1 MSKNLTRKGLA
12 FGALVALGSSVV
24 AGAPANA
31 AVSNLAIASSYGTS
45 LNAILG
51 QGFDISLTGTGLTTG
66 TGDQIKLYIEG
77 ATAAELNA
85 AHTRA
90 VTDKTAT
97 TAYGSTVAP
106 TVVSDA
112 EKTAV
117 FGGTGST
124 GLSLTAG
131 NYNQY
136 RIELDDADVS
146 ATRSIKVTPFIDSE
160 IFDGKPAGNEV
171 KGNTLT
177 INFIKASEI
186 TAITKLSTTVGSR
199 DAVATVTLDKDINL
213 EQIRHRSGTTTQ
225 ASTGVRSG
233 ADWNSGVTVAF
244 KEAGSALSEL
254 VAVYSSGSSA
264 LKASATLSVG
274 AVATSLYTAQAKIN
288 GANSGTA
295 GSSSVA
301 AGTVDV
307 TNSGSAKTKLTESV
321 NVNDDTNGGAQ
332 SYTVRTGTGSLAFA
346 TDAIKKNNDDTSAVA
361 VSVGAGLPAKVT
373 VAATTLGTGST
384 YSVGGKTINADVTSV
399 SFDTTTNAD
408 GKVAFDLTGTG
419 AKNDVLTVVVSVLDL
434 TTYAALG
441 TTTVKWIDATLDH
454 IVNLNTIQDNAVAVK
469 KGGSFTLNYV
479 LADNFGK
486 VYAGTDR
493 RVYFTATN
501 VTGTS
506 AAIDTYSLVA
516 DGKATVTLNDA
527 NASITPDSTK
537 YYGVTATVK
546 KESAG
551 SWVNDTNV
559 QAVET
564 RVYPVASTTVGF
576 LTANKSGSPT
586 ISYATLSAAD
596 GRIDTNTVSF
606 DAAHGTAAV
615 VSGVAYDENGS
626 ALTGATVTV
635 AAAGLEFVALNG
647 ANTTT
652 STVRGMGSITVTTD
666 TSGQYAVA
674 AYSNKSGEQAI
685 TVTAGS
691 ITKTVT
697 PKWAAAAAGKIDT
710 INITAPVSAAPGTT
724 AAIVIK
730 TTDKYGNVAAAN
742 NTTTSGGTAFK
753 VTITGAGVSSTFTQA
768 TDADGLLKINQVLG
782 SGETGSFTVK
792 VEFDADGQ
800 GTIGAGSDSAAI
812 SKSAVVTVAAAAAPV
827 AVEPT
832 SKIGTANSRVY
843 VNVKDGKGSVVS
855 VKIGTKWFTKT
866 SLNNDYT
873 FSFKAKKKSK
883 VSVKVYVD
891 GDLSSS
897 KTITV
902 K

>member
-51 QGFDISLTGTGLTTG
+51 QGFDISLTGTGLTG
-66 TGDQIKLYIEG
+66 ANDQIKLFVEG
-77 ATAAELNA
+77 ATAAELNSA
-85 AHTRA
+85 YTRA
-90 VTDKTAT
+90 VTDKTAST
-97 TAYGSTVAP
+97 TYGSTVAP

-112 EKTAV
+112 DKTAV

-124 GLSLTAG
+124 GLSVTAG

-160 IFDGKPAGNEV
+160 IFDGKPTGNEV

-177 INFIKASEI
+177 INFVKASEI
-186 TAITKLSTTVGSR
+186 TATTKLSTTVGST
-199 DAVATVTLDKDINL
+199 AATATVTLDKDINL
-213 EQIRHRSGTTTQ
+213 EQIRHVSGSTNVAT
-225 ASTGVRSG
+225 TGVRSG
-233 ADWNSGVTVAF
+233 ASWNSAVSVAF
-244 KEAGSALSEL
+244 KDAGAAVSEL
-254 VAVYSSGSSA
+254 IAVYSAGSSA
-264 LKASATLSVG
+264 LKASATLSSG
-274 AVATSLYTAQAKIN
+274 AVATSLYTAQAKIS

-307 TNSGSAKTKLTESV
+307 TNAGTALTKLTPGV
-321 NVNDDTNGGAQ
+321 NIDDTKTSGNPQ

-346 TDAIKKNNDDTSAVA
+346 TDAIKKNNDDTAAVA

-419 AKNDVLTVVVSVLDL
+419 AKNDVLTVDVSVLDL

-454 IVNLNTIQDNAVAVK
+454 IVNLNTISDNAVAVK

-501 VTGTS
+501 LTGGAS
-506 AAIDTYSLVA
+506 AAIDTYSPVSE
-516 DGKATVTLNDA
+516 GKATVTLNDA
-527 NASITPDSTK
+527 NSSVTPGSGVW
-537 YYGVTATVK
+537 YGVTATVK

-551 SWVNDTNV
+551 SWVADSNV
-559 QAVET
+559 AAVET
-564 RVYPVASTTVGF
+564 KVYPVSSTTVGF
-576 LTANKSGSPT
+576 LTADKSGSPT
-586 ISYATLSAAD
+586 VSYATLSAAD
-596 GRIDTNTVSF
+596 GRIDTNTYDL
-606 DAAHGTAAV
+606 DAAHGTEAIV
-615 VSGVAYDENGS
+615 NGVAYDENGS
-626 ALTGATVTV
+626 VLTGATVTI
-635 AAAGLEFVALNG
+635 AGAGIEFVAKNG
-647 ANTTT
+647 ANSAT
-652 STVRGMGSITVTTD
+652 STVRGLGSITVTTD
-666 TSGQYAVA
+666 TSGRFAVA
-674 AYSNKSGEQAI
+674 AFSNKAGKQAI

-697 PKWAAAAAGKIDT
+697 PEWAVPVAGKIDT
-710 INITAPVSAAPGTT
+710 ITITAPVSAAPGTT

-730 TTDKYGNVAAAN
+730 TTDKYGNVIAAT
-742 NTTTSGGTAFK
+742 NTTTAFK

-768 TDADGLLKINQVLG
+768 TDSDGLLKINQVLG

-792 VEFDADGQ
+792 VEFDADGN
-800 GTIGAGSDSAAI
+800 GTIGAGSTNAAI

-855 VKIGTKWFTKT
+855 VKIGAKWYTKT

-873 FSFKAKKKSK
+873 FSYKAKAKSK

-897 KTITV
+897 KTIVV
-902 K
+902 KK